1 MNSWKLWAE
10 DHKLICA
17 GLALILLSALL
28 GGYFLYGRPA
38 LLRSKY
44 KLLYQEEI
52 ITFSEEFDLDPYLVC
67 GVIFTESGFRPQ
79 AKSSVGALGL
89 MQLMPATGLE
99 EAELL
104 EIDGVT
110 EQRLSEPALNI
121 RLGCNY
127 LRKLLDEFG
136 AEKVAL
142 AAYNAGPGRVRQWLK
157 EYGRKDDGSI
167 LYIPYP
173 ETSKYV
179 DRVESA
185 KNVYKKL
192 YPDLVSVQRNGE

>member
-1 MNSWKLWAE
+1 L
-10 DHKLICA
+10 
-17 GLALILLSALL
+17 LALVLVAALVS
-28 GGYFLYGRPA
+28 GYFLYARPA

-44 KLLYQEEI
+44 RLAYEEEI
-52 ITFSEEFDLDPYLVC
+52 LASAEEFDLDPYLVC
-67 GVIFTESGFRPQ
+67 GVIFTESAFRPE
-79 AKSSVGALGL
+79 AKSGVGALGL

-104 EIDGVT
+104 KIEGVT
-110 EQRLSEPALNI
+110 EVRLTEPALNI

-136 AEKVAL
+136 TESVAL
-142 AAYNAGPGRVRQWLK
+142 AAYNAGPGRTRQWLK
-157 EYGRKDDGSI
+157 EYGTKEDGSI

-179 DRVESA
+179 GRVQSA
-185 KNVYKKL
+185 KSVYEKL
-192 YPDLVSVQRNGE
+192 YPDLVKNGEK

>member
-1 MNSWKLWAE
+1 MSSWKLWVD

-17 GLALILLSALL
+17 LLALILLAVLL

-44 KLLYQEEI
+44 KLAYQEQI
-52 ITFSEEFDLDPYLVC
+52 LASSKEFDLDPYLVC
-67 GVIFTESGFRPQ
+67 GVIFTESSFRPG
-79 AKSSVGALGL
+79 ARSGVGALGL

-99 EAELL
+99 EAGLL
-104 EIDGVT
+104 EIEDVT
-110 EQRLSEPALNI
+110 EERLTEPDLNI
-121 RLGCNY
+121 RLGCKY

-136 AEKVAL
+136 MESVAL

-157 EYGRKDDGSI
+157 EYGTKEDGSI

-179 DRVESA
+179 GRVQSA
-185 KNVYKKL
+185 RGAYQRL
-192 YPDLVSVQRNGE
+192 YPELAATNGE

>member
-1 MNSWKLWAE
+1 MSSWKLWVD

-17 GLALILLSALL
+17 LLALVLLAALV

-44 KLLYQEEI
+44 KLTYQEEI
-52 ITFSEEFDLDPYLVC
+52 LASAKEFDLEPSLVC
-67 GVIFTESGFRPQ
+67 GVIFTESAFRPG
-79 AKSSVGALGL
+79 AKSNVGALGL

-99 EAELL
+99 EAALL
-104 EIDGVT
+104 NIEGVT
-110 EQRLSEPALNI
+110 ADRLTEPALNI

-136 AEKVAL
+136 TESVAL

-157 EYGRKDDGSI
+157 AYGTKEDGSI

-179 DRVESA
+179 GRVESA
-185 KNVYKKL
+185 KGVYERL
-192 YPDLVSVQRNGE
+192 YPELALKNGAQ

>member
-1 MNSWKLWAE
+1 MSSWKLWID
-10 DHKLICA
+10 DHKLLCA
-17 GLALILLSALL
+17 LLALVLLTALL
-28 GGYFLYGRPA
+28 AGYFLYARPA

-44 KLLYQEEI
+44 KLSYREEI
-52 ITFSEEFDLDPYLVC
+52 LSSAKEYDLDPYLVC
-67 GVIFTESGFRPQ
+67 GVIFTESAFRPE

-104 EIDGVT
+104 EIEGVT
-110 EQRLSEPALNI
+110 EQRLTEPTLNI
-121 RLGCNY
+121 RLGCTY

-136 AEKVAL
+136 TESVAL

-157 EYGRKDDGSI
+157 EYGKKDDGSI

-179 DRVESA
+179 DRVQSA
-185 KNVYKKL
+185 KGVYERL
-192 YPDLVSVQRNGE
+192 YPELKQASGEK

>member
-1 MNSWKLWAE
+1 MSSWKLWVD
-10 DHKLICA
+10 DHKLISA
-17 GLALILLSALL
+17 LLALVLLAALL
-28 GGYFLYGRPA
+28 GGYFFCARPA

-44 KLLYQEEI
+44 RLAYGEQIL
-52 ITFSEEFDLDPYLVC
+52 TSSAEFGLDPYLVC
-67 GVIFTESGFRPQ
+67 GVIFTESAFRPE
-79 AKSSVGALGL
+79 ARSGVGALGL

-104 EIDGVT
+104 EIEGVT
-110 EQRLSEPALNI
+110 EQRLTEPALNI

-136 AEKVAL
+136 VESVAL

-157 EYGRKDDGSI
+157 QYGTKEDGSI

-179 DRVESA
+179 GRVQSA
-185 KNVYKKL
+185 RGVYERL
-192 YPDLVSVQRNGE
+192 YPELALPKGDN

>member
-1 MNSWKLWAE
+1 MNSWKLWID

-17 GLALILLSALL
+17 ILALILLAAML

-44 KLLYQEEI
+44 KLSYQEEI
-52 ITFSEEFDLDPYLVC
+52 LASAEEFDLDPYLVC
-67 GVIFTESGFRPQ
+67 GVIFTESGFRSQ
-79 AKSSVGALGL
+79 AKSGVGAVGL

-104 EIDGVT
+104 EIEGVT
-110 EQRLSEPALNI
+110 EERLAEPALNI

-127 LRKLLDEFG
+127 LKKLLDEFG
-136 AEKVAL
+136 AENVAL
-142 AAYNAGPGRVRQWLK
+142 AAYNAGPGRARQWLK
-157 EYGRKDDGSI
+157 EYGTKEDGSI

-179 DRVESA
+179 GRVQSA
-185 KNVYKKL
+185 RGVYQRL
-192 YPDLVSVQRNGE
+192 YPELVGQNGEK

>member
-1 MNSWKLWAE
+1 MSSWKLWID
-10 DHKLICA
+10 DHKLISA
-17 GLALILLSALL
+17 LLALVLLAALL

-44 KLLYQEEI
+44 TLAYREEVLA
-52 ITFSEEFDLDPYLVC
+52 SAKEFDLDPALVC
-67 GVIFTESGFRPQ
+67 GVIYTESAFRPQ
-79 AKSSVGALGL
+79 AKSGVGALGL

-104 EIDGVT
+104 EIEGVT
-110 EQRLSEPALNI
+110 EQRLTEPALNI

-127 LRKLLDEFG
+127 LRKLLDEFKN
-136 AEKVAL
+136 ENVAL

-157 EYGRKDDGSI
+157 EYGTKEDGSI

-173 ETSKYV
+173 ETNKYV
-179 DRVESA
+179 GRVQSA
-185 KNVYKKL
+185 RGVYERL
-192 YPDLVSVQRNGE
+192 YPELLQQGGDK

>member
-1 MNSWKLWAE
+1 MSSWKLWVD
-10 DHKLICA
+10 DHK
-17 GLALILLSALL
+17 LLSALL
-28 GGYFLYGRPA
+28 TLALLAALAAGYFLYARPA
-38 LLRSKY
+38 LLRSRY
-44 KLLYQEEI
+44 KLAYEEEI
-52 ITFSEEFDLDPYLVC
+52 LASAEEFDLDPCLVC
-67 GVIFTESGFRPQ
+67 GVIFTESAFRQ
-79 AKSSVGALGL
+79 NAKSGVGALGL

-104 EIDGVT
+104 GIEGVT
-110 EQRLSEPALNI
+110 EQRLTEPALNI

-136 AEKVAL
+136 TESVAL

-157 EYGRKDDGSI
+157 EYGKKEDGSI

-179 DRVESA
+179 SRVQSA
-185 KNVYKKL
+185 KGVYGRL
-192 YPDLVSVQRNGE
+192 YPALGQRNGEE

>member
-1 MNSWKLWAE
+1 MSSWKLWVD

-17 GLALILLSALL
+17 LLALVLLAALL

-38 LLRSKY
+38 LLRTRY

-52 ITFSEEFDLDPYLVC
+52 LASAAEFELDPCLVC

-104 EIDGVT
+104 EIEGVT
-110 EQRLSEPALNI
+110 EDRLTEPALNI

-127 LRKLLDEFG
+127 LRKLLDEFQN
-136 AEKVAL
+136 ESVAL

-157 EYGRKDDGSI
+157 EYGKKDDGSI

-179 DRVESA
+179 SRVQSA
-185 KNVYKKL
+185 KGVYERL
-192 YPDLVSVQRNGE
+192 YPELAPQNGVK

>member
-1 MNSWKLWAE
+1 MSSWKLWVD
-10 DHKLICA
+10 DHRLICA
-17 GLALILLSALL
+17 ILALVLLVVLV

-44 KLLYQEEI
+44 KLMYREDIL
-52 ITFSEEFDLDPYLVC
+52 TSAEEFDLDPYLVC
-67 GVIFTESGFRPQ
+67 GVIFTESGFRPK
-79 AKSSVGALGL
+79 AKSGVGALGL

-104 EIDGVT
+104 EIADVT
-110 EQRLSEPALNI
+110 EDRLTEPTLNI

-136 AEKVAL
+136 TESVAL
-142 AAYNAGPGRVRQWLK
+142 AAYNAGPGRVRQWLR
-157 EYGRKDDGSI
+157 EYGTKEDGSI

-179 DRVESA
+179 GRVQSA
-185 KNVYKKL
+185 KGVYERL
-192 YPDLVSVQRNGE
+192 YPELTVSNGEK

>member
-1 MNSWKLWAE
+1 MSSWKLWID
-10 DHKLICA
+10 DHKLVCA
-17 GLALILLSALL
+17 LLVLILLAALL
-28 GGYFLYGRPA
+28 CGYFFYGRPA

-44 KLLYQEEI
+44 KLAFEAEI
-52 ITFSEEFDLDPYLVC
+52 LASAEEFDLDPYLVC
-67 GVIFTESGFRPQ
+67 GVIFTESAFRPE
-79 AKSSVGALGL
+79 ARSNVGALGL

-104 EIDGVT
+104 EIEGVT
-110 EQRLSEPALNI
+110 EDRLTEPALNI

-136 AEKVAL
+136 TESVAL

-157 EYGRKDDGSI
+157 EYGKKEDGSI

-179 DRVESA
+179 GRVQSA
-185 KNVYKKL
+185 KGVYERL
-192 YPDLVSVQRNGE
+192 YPDLMQKNGDH

>member
-1 MNSWKLWAE
+1 MSSWKLWID
-10 DHKLICA
+10 DHKLLCA
-17 GLALILLSALL
+17 LLALVLLAALL
-28 GGYFLYGRPA
+28 AGYFLYARPA

-44 KLLYQEEI
+44 KLSYREEI
-52 ITFSEEFDLDPYLVC
+52 LSSAKEYDLDPYLVC
-67 GVIFTESGFRPQ
+67 GVIFTESAFRPE

-104 EIDGVT
+104 EIEGVT
-110 EQRLSEPALNI
+110 EQRLTEPTLNI
-121 RLGCNY
+121 RLGCTY

-136 AEKVAL
+136 TESVAL
-142 AAYNAGPGRVRQWLK
+142 AAYNAGPGCVRQWLK
-157 EYGRKDDGSI
+157 EYGKKDDGSI

-179 DRVESA
+179 DRVQSA
-185 KNVYKKL
+185 KGVYERL
-192 YPDLVSVQRNGE
+192 YPELKQASGEK

>member
-1 MNSWKLWAE
+1 MSSWKLWID

-17 GLALILLSALL
+17 LLALILLAALL

-44 KLLYQEEI
+44 KLMYKKEI
-52 ITFSEEFDLDPYLVC
+52 MASAEEFDLDPYLVC
-67 GVIFTESGFRPQ
+67 GVVFTESGFRPQ

-89 MQLMPATGLE
+89 MQLMPATGLQ

-104 EIDGVT
+104 EIEGVT
-110 EQRLSEPALNI
+110 EDSLTEPALNI

-127 LRKLLDEFG
+127 LKKLLDEFG
-136 AEKVAL
+136 TESVAL

-157 EYGRKDDGSI
+157 QYGTKEDGSI

-179 DRVESA
+179 ERVRSA
-185 KNVYKKL
+185 KGVYERL
-192 YPDLVSVQRNGE
+192 YPELAEKNGEQ

>member
-1 MNSWKLWAE
+1 MSSWKLWID
-10 DHKLICA
+10 DHKLVCA
-17 GLALILLSALL
+17 LLALILLAALL
-28 GGYFLYGRPA
+28 CGYFFYGRPA

-44 KLLYQEEI
+44 KLAYEAEI
-52 ITFSEEFDLDPYLVC
+52 LASAEEFDLDPYLVC
-67 GVIFTESGFRPQ
+67 GVIFTESAFRPE
-79 AKSSVGALGL
+79 ARSNVGALGL

-104 EIDGVT
+104 EIEGVT
-110 EQRLSEPALNI
+110 EDRLTEPALNI

-136 AEKVAL
+136 TESVAL

-157 EYGRKDDGSI
+157 EYGKKEDGSI

-173 ETSKYV
+173 ETNKSV
-179 DRVESA
+179 GRVQSA
-185 KNVYKKL
+185 KGVYERL
-192 YPDLVSVQRNGE
+192 YPDLAQRNGDH

>member
-1 MNSWKLWAE
+1 MSSWKLWID
-10 DHKLICA
+10 DHKLVCA
-17 GLALILLSALL
+17 LLALILLAALL
-28 GGYFLYGRPA
+28 CGYFFYGRPA

-44 KLLYQEEI
+44 KLAYEAEI
-52 ITFSEEFDLDPYLVC
+52 LASAEEFDLDPYLVC
-67 GVIFTESGFRPQ
+67 GVIFTESAFRPE
-79 AKSSVGALGL
+79 ARSNVGALGL

-104 EIDGVT
+104 EIEGVT
-110 EQRLSEPALNI
+110 EDRLTEPALNI

-136 AEKVAL
+136 TESVAL

-157 EYGRKDDGSI
+157 EYGTKEDGSI
-167 LYIPYP
+167 LYIPFP

-179 DRVESA
+179 ERVQSA
-185 KNVYKKL
+185 KGVYGRL
-192 YPDLVSVQRNGE
+192 YPELMGRNGDK

>member
-1 MNSWKLWAE
+1 MSSWKLWIE
-10 DHKLICA
+10 DHKLISII
-17 GLALILLSALL
+17 LALALL
-28 GGYFLYGRPA
+28 AALMAGYFLYGRPA
-38 LLRSKY
+38 LLRSRY
-44 KLLYQEEI
+44 KLAYEEEI
-52 ITFSEEFDLDPYLVC
+52 RSSAQEFQLDPSLVC
-67 GVIFTESGFRPQ
+67 AVIFTESGFRPQ
-79 AKSSVGALGL
+79 AKSGVGALGL

-104 EIDGVT
+104 QIEGVT
-110 EQRLSEPALNI
+110 EERLTEPALNI

-136 AEKVAL
+136 NESVAL

-157 EYGRKDDGSI
+157 EYGVKEDGSL

-179 DRVESA
+179 GRVQSA
-185 KNVYKKL
+185 KGVYSRL
-192 YPDLVSVQRNGE
+192 YPELAAQNGVN

>member
-1 MNSWKLWAE
+1 MSSWKLWID
-10 DHKLICA
+10 DHKLVCA
-17 GLALILLSALL
+17 LLALILLAALL
-28 GGYFLYGRPA
+28 CGYFFYGRPA

-44 KLLYQEEI
+44 KLAYEEEI
-52 ITFSEEFDLDPYLVC
+52 LASAEEFDLDPYLVC
-67 GVIFTESGFRPQ
+67 GVIFTESAFRPE
-79 AKSSVGALGL
+79 ARSNVGALGL
-89 MQLMPATGLE
+89 MQLMPTTGLE

-104 EIDGVT
+104 EIEGVT
-110 EQRLSEPALNI
+110 EDRLTEPALNI

-136 AEKVAL
+136 TDSVAL

-157 EYGRKDDGSI
+157 EYGKKEDGSI

-179 DRVESA
+179 GRVQSA
-185 KNVYKKL
+185 KGVYERL
-192 YPDLVSVQRNGE
+192 YPDLMQKNGDH

>member
-1 MNSWKLWAE
+1 MSSWKLWID
-10 DHKLICA
+10 DHKLVCA
-17 GLALILLSALL
+17 LLALILLAALL
-28 GGYFLYGRPA
+28 CGYFFYGRPA

-44 KLLYQEEI
+44 KLAYEAEI
-52 ITFSEEFDLDPYLVC
+52 LASAEEFDLDPYLVC
-67 GVIFTESGFRPQ
+67 GVIFTESAFRPE
-79 AKSSVGALGL
+79 ARSNVGALGL

-104 EIDGVT
+104 EIEGVT
-110 EQRLSEPALNI
+110 EDRLTEPALNI

-136 AEKVAL
+136 TESVAL

-157 EYGRKDDGSI
+157 EYGKKEDGSI

-179 DRVESA
+179 GRVQSA
-185 KNVYKKL
+185 KGVYERL
-192 YPDLVSVQRNGE
+192 YPDLAQRNGDH

>member
-1 MNSWKLWAE
+1 MSSWKLWID
-10 DHKLICA
+10 DHKLLCA
-17 GLALILLSALL
+17 LLALVLLAALL
-28 GGYFLYGRPA
+28 AGYFLYARPA

-44 KLLYQEEI
+44 KLSYREEI
-52 ITFSEEFDLDPYLVC
+52 LSSAKEYDLDPYLVC
-67 GVIFTESGFRPQ
+67 GVIFTESAFRPE

-104 EIDGVT
+104 EIEGVT
-110 EQRLSEPALNI
+110 EQRLTEPTLNI
-121 RLGCNY
+121 RLGCTY

-136 AEKVAL
+136 TESVAL

-157 EYGRKDDGSI
+157 EYGKKDDGSI

-179 DRVESA
+179 DRVQSA
-185 KNVYKKL
+185 KGVYERL
-192 YPDLVSVQRNGE
+192 YPELKQASGEK

>member
-1 MNSWKLWAE
+1 MSSWKLWID
-10 DHKLICA
+10 DHKLVCA
-17 GLALILLSALL
+17 LLALILLAALL
-28 GGYFLYGRPA
+28 CGYFFYGRPA

-44 KLLYQEEI
+44 KLAYEAEI
-52 ITFSEEFDLDPYLVC
+52 LASAEEFDLDPYLVC
-67 GVIFTESGFRPQ
+67 GVIFTESGFRTE

-104 EIDGVT
+104 EIEGVT
-110 EQRLSEPALNI
+110 EDSLTDPTLNI

-136 AEKVAL
+136 TESVAL

-157 EYGRKDDGSI
+157 EYGTKEDGSI

-179 DRVESA
+179 GRVQSA
-185 KNVYKKL
+185 RGVYERL
-192 YPDLVSVQRNGE
+192 YPELAGTNGEN

>member
-1 MNSWKLWAE
+1 MSSWKLWID

-17 GLALILLSALL
+17 LVALLILAALL
-28 GGYFLYGRPA
+28 AGYFLYVRPA

-44 KLLYQEEI
+44 KLLYREEI
-52 ITFSEEFDLDPYLVC
+52 LASAEEFDLDPYLVC
-67 GVIFTESGFRPQ
+67 GVIYTESGFRFQ
-79 AKSSVGALGL
+79 ARSGVGALGL

-104 EIDGVT
+104 EIEGVT
-110 EQRLSEPALNI
+110 EARLTEPELNI

-136 AEKVAL
+136 TESVAL

-157 EYGRKDDGSI
+157 EYGKKDDGSI

-179 DRVESA
+179 DRVRSA
-185 KNVYKKL
+185 RGVYARL
-192 YPDLVSVQRNGE
+192 YPELSGQNGAS

>member
-1 MNSWKLWAE
+1 MSSWKLWIE

-17 GLALILLSALL
+17 LVALVLVVALLS
-28 GGYFLYGRPA
+28 GYFLYGRPA

-44 KLLYQEEI
+44 RLAYEEEI
-52 ITFSEEFDLDPYLVC
+52 LASAEEFDLDPYLVC
-67 GVIFTESGFRPQ
+67 GVIFTESAFHPEARSG
-79 AKSSVGALGL
+79 VGALGL

-104 EIDGVT
+104 EIEGVT
-110 EQRLSEPALNI
+110 EDRLTEPALNI

-136 AEKVAL
+136 TESVAL
-142 AAYNAGPGRVRQWLK
+142 AAYNAGPGRTRQWLK
-157 EYGRKDDGSI
+157 EYGTKEDGSL

-179 DRVESA
+179 GRVQSA
-185 KNVYKKL
+185 RGVYERL
-192 YPDLVSVQRNGE
+192 YPDLVQKNGEK

>member
-1 MNSWKLWAE
+1 MSSWKLWID
-10 DHKLICA
+10 DHKLVCA
-17 GLALILLSALL
+17 LLALILLAALL
-28 GGYFLYGRPA
+28 CGYFFYGRPA

-44 KLLYQEEI
+44 KLAYEAEI
-52 ITFSEEFDLDPYLVC
+52 LASAEEFDLDPYLVS
-67 GVIFTESGFRPQ
+67 GVIFTESAFRPE
-79 AKSSVGALGL
+79 ARSNVGALGL

-104 EIDGVT
+104 EIEGVT
-110 EQRLSEPALNI
+110 EDRLTEPALNI

-136 AEKVAL
+136 TDSVAL

-157 EYGRKDDGSI
+157 EYGKKEDGSI

-173 ETSKYV
+173 ETNKYV
-179 DRVESA
+179 GRVQSA
-185 KNVYKKL
+185 KGVYERL
-192 YPDLVSVQRNGE
+192 YPDLAQRNGDH

>member
-1 MNSWKLWAE
+1 MSSWKQWID
-10 DHKLICA
+10 DHKPICTL
-17 GLALILLSALL
+17 LALVFLAALL

-44 KLLYQEEI
+44 RLTYQEDI
-52 ITFSEEFDLDPYLVC
+52 LASAKEFDLDPALVC
-67 GVIFTESGFRPQ
+67 GVIFTESSFHPDARSG
-79 AKSSVGALGL
+79 AGALGL

-99 EAELL
+99 EATLL
-104 EIDGVT
+104 EIEGIT
-110 EQRLSEPALNI
+110 EERLTEPALNI

-127 LRKLLDEFG
+127 LKKLLDEFG
-136 AEKVAL
+136 TESVAL

-157 EYGRKDDGSI
+157 EYGTKEDGSI

-179 DRVESA
+179 GRVQSA
-185 KNVYKKL
+185 RGVYQRL
-192 YPDLVSVQRNGE
+192 YPELSQQNGES

>member
-1 MNSWKLWAE
+1 MNSWKRWIDE
-10 DHKLICA
+10 HKLICA
-17 GLALILLSALL
+17 LLALILLTALL

-44 KLLYQEEI
+44 KLAYQELI
-52 ITFSEEFDLDPYLVC
+52 LSSSREFDLDPYLVC
-67 GVIFTESGFRPQ
+67 GVIFTESGFRPA
-79 AKSSVGALGL
+79 AKSGVGALGL

-99 EAELL
+99 EASLL
-104 EIDGVT
+104 EIEGVT
-110 EQRLSEPALNI
+110 EERLTEPALNI

-136 AEKVAL
+136 TESVAL

-157 EYGRKDDGSI
+157 EYGTKEDGSI

-179 DRVESA
+179 GRVQSA
-185 KNVYKKL
+185 RGVYERL
-192 YPDLVSVQRNGE
+192 YPELSPKNGEK